1 MFLSGKDLF
10 MYKLNQIGTFALM
23 IAIVLGMISIIMFVG
38 IAF

>member
-10 MYKLNQIGTFALM
+10 MYKLNQIGTFILM
-23 IAIVLGMISIIMFVG
+23 TAIVLGTVSAIMFMG

>member
-10 MYKLNQIGTFALM
+10 MYKLNQIGTFMLM
-23 IAIVLGMISIIMFVG
+23 IAIVMGTVLSIMFMG